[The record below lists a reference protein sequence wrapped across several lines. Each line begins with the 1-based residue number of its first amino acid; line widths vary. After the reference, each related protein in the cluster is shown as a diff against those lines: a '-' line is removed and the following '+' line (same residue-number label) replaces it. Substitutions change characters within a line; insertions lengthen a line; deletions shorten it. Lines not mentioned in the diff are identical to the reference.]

1 MAEPTVK
8 DMIAT
13 ANSGEPT
20 AFADVFSGVMVDR
33 VNDKVDQIRQAV
45 AAKLGGLDPTTAPA
59 MELGAEEQDDPVGE
73 VETVEDEESNG
84 EETETVDGTDED

>member
-8 DMIAT
+8 DMIDA
-13 ANSGEPT
+13 ANKGEPT
-20 AFADVFSGVMVDR
+20 AFADYFSGVMVDR

-73 VETVEDEESNG
+73 VETVEDEESDG
-84 EETETVDGTDED
+84 EETETVDGTD

>member
-8 DMIAT
+8 DMIDA
-13 ANSGEPT
+13 ANEGEPT

-45 AAKLGGLDPTTAPA
+45 AAKMGGFDPTDAPA
-59 MELGAEEQDDPVGE
+59 MELGPEEVGD
-73 VETVEDEESNG
+73 VETVEDEESDG
-84 EETETVDGTDED
+84 EET